1 MNTSNF
7 KLDVIAWCDK
17 YHDNMLCLG
26 DVNVK
31 GHHLGQGGVL
41 TGQQAPWLFLDF
53 QPPLNLRLVA
63 SHLYLWN
70 SPERNV
76 I

>member
-7 KLDVIAWCDK
+7 IVDVIAWCDK

-26 DVNVK
+26 DMNVK
-31 GHHLGQGGVL
+31 GLHLGQGGVL
-41 TGQQAPWLFLDF
+41 AAQQAPWLFLDF
-53 QPPLNLRLVA
+53 QPWLNFHLVT

-70 SPERNV
+70 SPEWNG